1 MFDVLDLIFAFAF
14 GCLFTATIN
23 VIAIITATPPRLRV
37 EQEAALKEGLWD
49 WGEWDR
55 KSVQH
60 APEHYGQA
68 PGLRYAL
75 QEAAQHDTLMKD
87 RLAQLEGRR

>member
-37 EQEAALKEGLWD
+37 EPAQKEGLWD